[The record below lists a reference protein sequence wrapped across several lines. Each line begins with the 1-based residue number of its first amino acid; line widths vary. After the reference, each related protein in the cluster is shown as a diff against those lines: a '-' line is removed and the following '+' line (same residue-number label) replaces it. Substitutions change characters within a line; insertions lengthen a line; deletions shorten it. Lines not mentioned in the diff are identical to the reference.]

1 MSDPN
6 AELLP
11 AVAPEA
17 ETAPVAE
24 VSPASEEA
32 AEPAE
37 SAAPESELADAPEE
51 VAAEAVAEPETVLP
65 DAVQPAVTEPEMVTE
80 APVAPEP
87 VPAAL
92 PVPEPIPEP
101 IEEGPSFGEIFAEFE
116 HTHQRRSEDDRR
128 QIRGTVLKADD
139 EFVYVDIGYKS
150 EGTLPLTAFPAGKLP
165 EQGATVLVSV
175 KGRSQDGY
183 YELSLFRTAVPKD
196 WTGLEAAFAEKATI
210 VGTVTAVVKGGLHVD
225 VGVRAFLP
233 ASRSGAR
240 EAGELE
246 RIWVVNPAHEIADG
260 LPAHFDIPNEEMY
273 GELFDIPTPE
283 ELVLISWFEGGNVFR
298 SGCTWTRGKGK
309 VAYFRPGH
317 EMFPTYFHPEVR
329 RVIANAVK
337 WAALRSSSP
346 FSLGAPNPVVPLSP
360 IATRHVVDESIH
372 R

>member
-1 MSDPN
+1 MIRVTVWNEYRHEKSHAAVRALYPDGMH
-6 AELLP
+6 AEI
-11 AVAPEA
+11 
-17 ETAPVAE
+17 
-24 VSPASEEA
+24 ASAIREHLG
-32 AEPAE
+32 
-37 SAAPESELADAPEE
+37 SAARVRTATLDEPLHGLTDEVLASTDVLTWWGHVAHHEVDDAIVEK
-51 VAAEAVAEPETVLP
+51 VYHRVL
-65 DAVQPAVTEPEMVTE
+65 QGM
-80 APVAPEP
+80 
-87 VPAAL
+87 
-92 PVPEPIPEP
+92 
-101 IEEGPSFGEIFAEFE
+101 G
-116 HTHQRRSEDDRR
+116 
-128 QIRGTVLKADD
+128 VLFLHSAHYSK
-139 EFVYVDIGYKS
+139 
-150 EGTLPLTAFPAGKLP
+150 
-165 EQGATVLVSV
+165 
-175 KGRSQDGY
+175 
-183 YELSLFRTAVPKD
+183 LFRKLMG
-196 WTGLEAAFAEKATI
+196 TGC
-210 VGTVTAVVKGGLHVD
+210 GLQW
-225 VGVRAFLP
+225 
-233 ASRSGAR
+233 R